1 MRATRDFYNE
11 RASALAA
18 LAEQSKCQDQQSDL
32 LDLARAWRDLAEG
45 LSLHTLRARRSGFLL
60 LRPATSFNK
69 GFIMSPSDESD
80 VDIGQLRII
89 LFGSQFAAVD
99 DAEATG
105 ISASGPGCLQML
117 ALRLMASGYPP
128 EQSLSLYRNG
138 QHIGKTTLSTAAKR
152 ST

>member
-1 MRATRDFYNE
+1 MAIRKWRPDAV
-11 RASALAA
+11 
-18 LAEQSKCQDQQSDL
+18 QDCVLSFRSL
-32 LDLARAWRDLAEG
+32 RGG

-80 VDIGQLRII
+80 VDIGQLPII

-138 QHIGKTTLSTAAKR
+138 QHIGKTTLSTCSQTIHITR
-152 ST
+152 GNPSDRGQLGRPRH